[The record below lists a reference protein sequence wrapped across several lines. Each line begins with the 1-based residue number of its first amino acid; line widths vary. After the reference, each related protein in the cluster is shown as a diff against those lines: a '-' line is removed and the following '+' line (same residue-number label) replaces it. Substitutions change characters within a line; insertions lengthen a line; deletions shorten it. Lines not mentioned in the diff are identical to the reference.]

1 MSAYLPSTPFVVP
14 ALALGLLI
22 VLGWGF
28 ALGRLARSGIARGL
42 AWAVLL
48 LGTLGAERLVAHEP
62 PGVRMLAL
70 VSVALLGM
78 KIIVMTEERAVGMA
92 PLSFG
97 AWVGFAAA
105 WLGMNPR
112 LFGERAPGSLA
123 GASLLVRRGLLNLLL
138 GVVLVALARLVWAN
152 AESRL
157 LATLL
162 ALPGLSLMVHF
173 GLCHLLAGAWR
184 LAGVAAEPLF
194 RAPLHA
200 QSLGE
205 FWARRWNLGF
215 SEMTTLAVYR
225 PLGAR
230 LGRAPALV
238 SSFALSGLLHEL
250 AISVPVRAGF
260 GLPLL
265 YFMLHGGLVLV
276 ERALAKSGHPLGGW
290 VGRAWTI
297 GWLLLPLPLLFHPP
311 FLAGVV
317 WPLIEPR

>member
-1 MSAYLPSTPFVVP
+1 MSAYLPTTTWIVL
-14 ALALGLLI
+14 ALALGLL
-22 VLGWGF
+22 VVVGGGF
-28 ALGRLARSGIARGL
+28 VIGRLNQSGVARGL
-42 AWAVLL
+42 AWAVLI
-48 LGTLGAERLVAHEP
+48 LGTLGVARLVAHEP

-70 VSVALLGM
+70 VGVALLGM
-78 KIIVMTEERAVGMA
+78 KVIVVVEERARGMA
-92 PLSFG
+92 PLSLG
-97 AWVGFAAA
+97 AWVGFATA

-112 LFGERAPGSLA
+112 LFGERVPGALA
-123 GASLLVRRGLLNLLL
+123 GASPLVRRGLLNVFL
-138 GVVLVALARLVWAN
+138 GAILVALAKLVWTHAQ
-152 AESRL
+152 SRL

-162 ALPGLSLMVHF
+162 VLPALSLIVHF
-173 GLCHLLAGAWR
+173 GLCHVLTGAWR

-215 SEMTTLAVYR
+215 SEMTSLAVYR

-230 LGRAPALV
+230 LGRAPALAA
-238 SSFALSGLLHEL
+238 SFALSGLLHEL

-265 YFMLHGGLVLV
+265 YFLLHGGLVLV
-276 ERALAKSGHPLGGW
+276 ERALAKSGRPLAGW

-297 GWLLLPLPLLFHPP
+297 AWLVLPLPLLFHRP
-311 FLAGVV
+311 FLSGVV
-317 WPLIEPR
+317 WPLIETP